1 MQGNSSHHLKVS
13 IKLFQIQCISLL
25 LAPQQP
31 QQPPQPR
38 ISEDDVK
45 RLHEMFP
52 TLDIEVVRSVLEANR
67 GNTDE
72 AVSNLLQM
80 IAE

>member
-1 MQGNSSHHLKVS
+1 MR
-13 IKLFQIQCISLL
+13 SLL
-25 LAPQQP
+25 LAPQQT